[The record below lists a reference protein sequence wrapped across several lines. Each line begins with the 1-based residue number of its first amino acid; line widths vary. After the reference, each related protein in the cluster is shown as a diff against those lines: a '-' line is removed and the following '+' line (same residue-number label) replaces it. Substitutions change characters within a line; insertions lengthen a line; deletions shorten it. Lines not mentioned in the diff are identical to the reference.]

1 MRGLSHPCIIK
12 FFGSD
17 ARLSTIYMEY
27 LPYPDL
33 SGWIKTTISDR
44 YLFSGNMDDARRVL
58 RDVASALV
66 YLEEQQVLHND
77 LKPGNIIY
85 DRDRGGVL
93 IDFGLACT
101 PRDACNG
108 GTPWYLP
115 PEFIEDGKRE
125 FASDVFALGVTMLYL
140 LQMTRLPDVTEPG
153 WLIPHVFTD
162 VTQDRK
168 MRAWLEKVDRLAQRL
183 GVTGIE
189 PVVRAML
196 EEEPGQRISA
206 ADIGRRLSEEL

>member
-1 MRGLSHPCIIK
+1 
-12 FFGSD
+12 
-17 ARLSTIYMEY
+17 MEY

-44 YLFSGNMDDARRVL
+44 YLFSGNIDDARRVL

-85 DRDRGGVL
+85 DRERGGVL

-115 PEFIEDGKRE
+115 PEFIEDGRRE

-140 LQMTRLPDVTEPG
+140 LQRTRLPDVTEPG

-183 GVTGIE
+183 GITGIE

-196 EEEPGQRISA
+196 DEEPGQRISA
-206 ADIGRRLSEEL
+206 AEIGRRLGEEL